1 MIVALNLQCV
11 CVSATEATQLLGHP
25 PSFRSTTPA
34 PGLRKSQGEVDPGNV
49 LFYLHSTMYVP
60 GSVLNALY

>member
-1 MIVALNLQCV
+1 MIVALDLQCA

-34 PGLRKSQGEVDPGNV
+34 PGLRKSQGEEDPGNV
-49 LFYLHSTMYVP
+49 LFTYI
-60 GSVLNALY
+60 VLCMCQVLF